1 VSRPGKL
8 VVLRDIVLFAVGLG
22 IVLQQTGFPFVLESP
37 EKLNLYAL
45 VTGALFCNGPVVLQ
59 ALAIWFGR
67 STSSAGPSQP
77 ASPSQP
83 PSEPLP
89 ETSGGS

>member
-1 VSRPGKL
+1 MSTPGKRT
-8 VVLRDIVLFAVGLG
+8 VARDIILFVVGLG
-22 IVLQQTGFPFVLESP
+22 IVLLQTGFPFVLAPP

-67 STSSAGPSQP
+67 NTSSAGQSPP
-77 ASPSQP
+77 ASPSPP

-89 ETSGGS
+89 ETSGGN